1 VNGSKVRGYFDI
13 AQGAEGITGGIARVS
28 PNHSWIAA
36 VGKRLD
42 IPVRL
47 HTAHGATTEPMEIAE
62 RLGAEV
68 VQHQPGYMSQVRKEA
83 EKDAEQRDG
92 WLSMPL
98 AGKHKASH
106 THNVQAVENL
116 QGVADEAERIV
127 APMGSGFSVAG
138 ILEGLDRYD
147 IDLPVL
153 GVRVGIDV
161 ADTLDEWAPSD
172 WRERDDFTMVE
183 SDLEYEERPETTSI
197 AGVSVDP
204 IYEAKALPYVEPNDL
219 FYIVATRETELPDE
233 DERAGITTGD
243 HEAVPRDNSRPAPA
257 WYEGDAANL
266 DSVLSEADA
275 PEQYDF
281 LFSCPPYHDLE
292 VYTDLDEDLSN
303 MDYDEFMAAYRSAIQ
318 QGVKHLK
325 DNRFAAFVV
334 SEVRDNAGY
343 YRGFVSDTVQAF
355 EDAGMRLYNDAVL
368 VNTPGT
374 LPVRVRNY
382 FEKGRKLGRMHQ
394 NVLVFYKGDPDPSAI
409 QEAIGHVQVPEA
421 VEDRLGTDEMEESDA
436 E

>member
-1 VNGSKVRGYFDI
+1 
-13 AQGAEGITGGIARVS
+13 
-28 PNHSWIAA
+28 
-36 VGKRLD
+36 
-42 IPVRL
+42 
-47 HTAHGATTEPMEIAE
+47 
-62 RLGAEV
+62 
-68 VQHQPGYMSQVRKEA
+68 
-83 EKDAEQRDG
+83 
-92 WLSMPL
+92 
-98 AGKHKASH
+98 
-106 THNVQAVENL
+106 
-116 QGVADEAERIV
+116 
-127 APMGSGFSVAG
+127 MGSGFSVAG

-161 ADTLDEWAPSD
+161 ADTLDEWAPAD
-172 WRERDDFTMVE
+172 WRERADFEMAD

-197 AGVSVDP
+197 AGVPVDP
-204 IYEAKALPYVEPNDL
+204 IYEAKALPYAEPGDL

-266 DSVLSEADA
+266 DTVLSEADA

-303 MDYDEFMAAYRSAIQ
+303 MDYDEFMAAYRAAIQ
-318 QGVKHLK
+318 QGVNRLK

-334 SEVRDNAGY
+334 SEVRDDNGY

-394 NVLVFYKGDPDPSAI
+394 NVLVFYKGDPEPSAI